1 MDEGNAEQSDKDVSK
16 KRSRGPTLCTNLKRR
31 ITNQNLECS
40 ISFNEYGDPIGDML
54 QDFRS
59 YIGSVVRF
67 QVDIN
72 IESWEV
78 VDQGLKDAIW
88 DDIKVLSKL
97 YIITNIFADLF
108 SVETYYTLLIT
119 IPIHISE
126 SCNLLSVYTDDYS

>member
-1 MDEGNAEQSDKDVSK
+1 
-16 KRSRGPTLCTNLKRR
+16 
-31 ITNQNLECS
+31 
-40 ISFNEYGDPIGDML
+40 ML

-126 SCNLLSVYTDDYS
+126 SCNLLSVCTDDYS